1 MAHPAPAFPD
11 REDRSLDI
19 YLREIRR
26 ADLLTATEE
35 AALARRIR
43 AGDRAAL
50 DALVGGNLRFV
61 VSVARGYVGRGLPFA
76 DLVNEGN
83 VGLVKAA
90 ERFDET
96 RGCRFI
102 SYAVWWIRQA
112 ILQAL
117 AEQPRVVRLPLNR
130 SGRAHRIDR
139 TSQALAQKLGREPTD
154 DEVARAMGMTVP
166 EVDAHR
172 TWAQRAV
179 SLDAPPSEGFER
191 SEGLLGEALA
201 DRRSPSPEDQV
212 IEAGL
217 ARDVRQAMRILD
229 RRERRILDSYFGIG
243 SGEPTTLEAIGRDL
257 GLTRERVRQLKERAM
272 GKIRGSEAGAR
283 LRSYTLT

>member
-1 MAHPAPAFPD
+1 MVAHPAPRIAD

-26 ADLLTATEE
+26 TDLLAPADE
-35 AALARRIR
+35 ARLARRIR
-43 AGDRAAL
+43 RGDRTAL
-50 DALVGGNLRFV
+50 DELVTANLRFV
-61 VSVARGYVGRGLPFA
+61 VSVARSYAGRGLPFA

-102 SYAVWWIRQA
+102 SYAIWWIRQS

-130 SGRAHRIDR
+130 AGKAMRIDR
-139 TSQALAQKLGREPTD
+139 TTQTLAQGLGREPTD
-154 DEVARAMGMTVP
+154 DEVARATRLTVGQ
-166 EVDAHR
+166 VDAHR
-172 TWAQRAV
+172 RWAQRAV
-179 SLDAPPSEGFER
+179 SLDAPASDEAEGTLGDLLQDFE
-191 SEGLLGEALA
+191 AA
-201 DRRSPSPEDQV
+201 PPDHDV
-212 IEAGL
+212 IRQGL
-217 ARDVRQAMRILD
+217 ARDVRRAMRLLD
-229 RRERRILDSYFGIG
+229 RRERRILDRYFGIA

-257 GLTRERVRQLKERAM
+257 GLTRERVRQLKERAI
-272 GKIRGSEAGAR
+272 GKIRGSSAGDR
-283 LRSYTLT
+283 LRSYTSA

>member
-1 MAHPAPAFPD
+1 VAHHAPAFPE

-26 ADLLTATEE
+26 TDLLTASDE
-35 AALARRIR
+35 ASLAQRIR
-43 AGDRAAL
+43 RGDRSAL
-50 DALVGGNLRFV
+50 DALVAANLRFV
-61 VSVARGYVGRGLPFA
+61 VSVARGYAGRGLPFA

-102 SYAVWWIRQA
+102 SYAVWWIRQS

-130 SGRAHRIDR
+130 AGRALRIDR
-139 TSQALAQKLGREPTD
+139 TAQALAQRLGREPTD
-154 DEVARAMGMTVP
+154 DEIARAMGISVP

-179 SLDAPPSEGFER
+179 SLDAPAQ
-191 SEGLLGEALA
+191 EGLERPDAAIAETLA
-201 DRRSPSPEDQV
+201 DRRAPSPEERV

-217 ARDVRQAMRILD
+217 ARDVRRAMRVLD
-229 RRERRILDSYFGIG
+229 RRERKILDRYFGFG

-257 GLTRERVRQLKERAM
+257 GITRERVRQLKDRAM
-272 GKIRGSEAGAR
+272 GKIRGSEAGER
-283 LRSYTLT
+283 LRSYTLN